1 MALIV
6 ETGAVVA
13 GAESYI
19 SVADCTSYH
28 SNRNNVL
35 WTGADAVKEAALR
48 KATSYIDNK
57 YLTRWLGYR
66 KDKDQSLRWPRGG
79 VPVTD
84 SALGSLTYL
93 DNTTIPQCLKDA
105 TCEAALRFLS
115 AELAPDL
122 KRGGRVSSVNVG
134 GIQQSFEQGA
144 SPNTL
149 YQIIDQLLA
158 PLLSSGSGMSLV
170 RG

>member
-6 ETGAVVA
+6 ETGAIVP

-19 SVADCTSYH
+19 SVADCDIYH
-28 SNRNNVL
+28 GNRNNAL
-35 WTGADAVKEAALR
+35 WTGATAVKEAALR

-57 YLTRWLGYR
+57 YLPRWLGFR
-66 KDKDQSLRWPRGG
+66 KEYNQPLRWPRGG
-79 VPVTD
+79 VPVAD
-84 SALGSLTYL
+84 SALGSLAYL
-93 DNTTIPQCLKDA
+93 DNDTIPPQLKDA
-105 TCEAALRFLS
+105 TCEAAIRFLS
-115 AELAPDL
+115 GDLAPDL
-122 KRGGRVSSVNVG
+122 KRGGRVSSINVG

-158 PLLSSGSGMSLV
+158 PLLAQSGGITLV